1 MSVNS
6 APSGVDVAPGTI
18 VVFADLGCPWA
29 HVGIHRLQTART
41 RLESSISIDV
51 RVFPLEIINA
61 QPTPFRGLQNEI
73 PALAEMEPDAGW
85 ELWAGDAT
93 TWPVTTLLPME
104 AVEAAKEQGLDTS
117 AKLDHALR
125 RALFGE
131 SRCIS
136 MRHVIL
142 DVAASCDD
150 LDVPALTAALDDGRA
165 RRPMLDGYRAAAGDI
180 QGSPHYFLADG
191 TSSHNPGVDFH
202 WDKAQHRIVIDCDD
216 PTVYDD
222 LLRRAMT

>member
-1 MSVNS
+1 MSSPEAS
-6 APSGVDVAPGTI
+6 ASGVDVAPGTI

-29 HVGIHRLQTART
+29 HVGVHRLHAARK
-41 RLESSISIDV
+41 RVGRSVSIDV
-51 RVFPLEIINA
+51 RVFPLEIINS

-73 PALAEMEPDAGW
+73 PVLSEMEPDAGW

-93 TWPVTTLLPME
+93 TWPVTTLLSME
-104 AVEAAKEQGLDTS
+104 AVEAAKEQGLDAS
-117 AKLDHALR
+117 AQLDHALR

-142 DVAASCDD
+142 EVAASCTGV
-150 LDVPALTAALDDGRA
+150 DVPALAAALDDGRA
-165 RRPMLDGYRAAAGDI
+165 RRSMLDGYRTAADAI

-216 PTVYDD
+216 PSVYDD
-222 LLRRAMT
+222 LVRRA